1 MLESVEDIIRA
12 IALGIVQ
19 GLTEFLPIS
28 SSGHLIITRELFGW
42 EFADDLTFDVALH
55 IGTLIAVI
63 TYFWG
68 EWVSML
74 RGLLSRLVRL
84 ERDHRFSDVYD
95 ERLLVIV
102 LLGSVPV
109 GVVGLALDSWAEDEL
124 RDPLIAGAML
134 VVFGGILFAAERL
147 GRRERPVESAGWKDA
162 VLIGGAQALSLIP
175 GVSRSGVTI
184 SAGLFD
190 GFKRVDAARLSFLL
204 ATPAIGGAGLFK
216 LAEAITDGVPTHEI
230 SAIFVGAAV
239 SAIVGWLSIRF
250 LMRLVQTRTYVPF
263 VAYRVAVGIFALVY
277 FGFS

>member
-1 MLESVEDIIRA
+1 
-12 IALGIVQ
+12 VQ
-19 GLTEFLPIS
+19 SLTEFLPIS
-28 SSGHLIITRELFGW
+28 SSAHLIITRELFGW

-74 RGLLSRLVRL
+74 RGLLSRLFRL

-134 VVFGGILFAAERL
+134 IAFGGILFAAERL

-162 VLIGGAQALSLIP
+162 LLIGRAGAVADA

-184 SAGLFD
+184 SAVSSTGS
-190 GFKRVDAARLSFLL
+190 GVDARASFLL
-204 ATPAIGGAGLFK
+204 ATRPSAAPACSNW
-216 LAEAITDGVPTHEI
+216 P
-230 SAIFVGAAV
+230 
-239 SAIVGWLSIRF
+239 R
-250 LMRLVQTRTYVPF
+250 R
-263 VAYRVAVGIFALVY
+263 
-277 FGFS
+277 